1 MRDTCPHC
9 GSKKIIP
16 DLPIIVEVITGGGSG
31 VGSATVKI
39 AGAPEAWFA
48 KDIVSGDLTVRVC
61 GECGHAELQVSNVAA
76 LYEKYEKARQS

>member
-1 MRDTCPHC
+1 MRDTCPQC

-16 DLPIIVEVITGGGSG
+16 DRPIIVDLVTGGGG
-31 VGSATVKI
+31 AGTATVMI

-48 KDIVSGDLTVRVC
+48 KDIARGDLTVTVC

-76 LYEKYEKARQS
+76 LYEKYEKSRQA